1 MQNTGS
7 SGEENDKKKSGNDRS
22 NIKKKRHYNNGKGDK
37 EKPFFCL
44 LHGRNITHTNQCC
57 MLQQD
62 AEKRK
67 KEHKKNGGKSQ
78 RANKQEIHTIV
89 DFTKQAMEL
98 AKTANKKEGEELNY
112 FDDLSIST
120 TNMSS

>member
-1 MQNTGS
+1 
-7 SGEENDKKKSGNDRS
+7 
-22 NIKKKRHYNNGKGDK
+22 
-37 EKPFFCL
+37 
-44 LHGRNITHTNQCC
+44 

-62 AEKRK
+62 AKKRK
-67 KEHKKNGGKSQ
+67 EEHKKNGGKSQ
-78 RANKQEIHTIV
+78 RANKQEIRTIV

-120 TNMSS
+120 TDMSSWKAGLGSINQIKLFRITQRI